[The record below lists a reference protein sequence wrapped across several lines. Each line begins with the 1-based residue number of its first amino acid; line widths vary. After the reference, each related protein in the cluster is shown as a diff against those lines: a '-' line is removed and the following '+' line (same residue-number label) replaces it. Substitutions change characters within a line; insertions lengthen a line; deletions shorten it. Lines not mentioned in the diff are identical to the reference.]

1 MAVALGDIVLITG
14 NPLTSRGNSNDLAMV
29 KALAD
34 GNNNVLV
41 ESLVNGQRVLIPFA
55 SIASKV
61 TPVAP

>member
-1 MAVALGDIVLITG
+1 VAVSVGDIVLITG
-14 NPLTSRGNSNDLAMV
+14 NPLTSHGTSVDVAVV

-41 ESLVNGQRVLIPFA
+41 ESLVNQIRALVPFA
-55 SIASKV
+55 QIISKV